1 MLKCV
6 IIYFFPLWR
15 LIEHKTHL
23 KDGDL
28 PHILNPRSRA
38 VGKSHKS
45 KRGLSES
52 HTDCSSYVNYGIIF
66 FTKFTFVTKMIV
78 YFLVVEG
85 EVKEY

>member
-15 LIEHKTHL
+15 LTEHKPHL
-23 KDGDL
+23 KDGDH

-52 HTDCSSYVNYGIIF
+52 HPDRSSYVNYGIIF
-66 FTKFTFVTKMIV
+66 FTNLTFVLKMIV

-85 EVKEY
+85 EVKEF